1 MGFPPAEGQQHAAWT
16 GRERERGGDGGRWLR
31 GASRHQR
38 GERDRGG
45 GRGASRLSWAANYL
59 STRGKKFCRA
69 GVFSISDFTRAGVLP
84 PTVLYSAL
92 WIVAPLAFL
101 FLTILFHSL
110 ENSWKK
116 YFMYPITCNRLH
128 IYCYV
133 GV

>member
-1 MGFPPAEGQQHAAWT
+1 MGGGGLGEQVGI
-16 GRERERGGDGGRWLR
+16 REERGTE
-31 GASRHQR
+31 AEEEEVE
-38 GERDRGG
+38 ERVGSPG
-45 GRGASRLSWAANYL
+45 AANYL
-59 STRGKKFCRA
+59 STRGRKFCRA

-101 FLTILFHSL
+101 FLTRLFHSL

-116 YFMYPITCNRLH
+116 YLMYPITCNRLH
-128 IYCYV
+128 IYRYV